1 MLARPQFWPLAG
13 NSINAQLGLASGRFG
28 RYLKTMRIIRDYKY
42 VEPRDKG
49 ASVAIGNFDGVHL
62 GHQSVIDIART
73 QGSAISAPLGVL
85 TFEPHP
91 RSYFAPDAP
100 AFRLMN
106 PEARSTRLEKLGVER
121 LYELNFNAALSALTP
136 QEFAKGVIVDG
147 LGLKHIVVGADFR
160 FGKARAG
167 SVQDLVSFGHEYG
180 FGVTIAPLIA
190 AGLGEVSSTSIR
202 TALTE
207 GRPRDAAD
215 QLGHWHRIEGPV
227 ISGEQRG
234 RELGYPTA
242 NMSLDGL
249 HLPKHGVYAVMVDIL
264 EGPFTGSY
272 QGAASLGVRPMFG
285 ENTPNLETYIFDF
298 SGDLYG
304 TSLSI
309 GLVEFLRPE
318 LSFDGLDALIK
329 QMDADCI
336 LAREILATK

>member
-1 MLARPQFWPLAG
+1 M
-13 NSINAQLGLASGRFG
+13 
-28 RYLKTMRIIRDYKY
+28 
-42 VEPRDKG
+42 
-49 ASVAIGNFDGVHL
+49 
-62 GHQSVIDIART
+62 
-73 QGSAISAPLGVL
+73 
-85 TFEPHP
+85 
-91 RSYFAPDAP
+91 
-100 AFRLMN
+100 
-106 PEARSTRLEKLGVER
+106 
-121 LYELNFNAALSALTP
+121 
-136 QEFAKGVIVDG
+136 
-147 LGLKHIVVGADFR
+147 
-160 FGKARAG
+160 
-167 SVQDLVSFGHEYG
+167 SFGHEYG

-249 HLPKHGVYAVMVDIL
+249 HLPKLGVYAVMVDIL
-264 EGPFTGSY
+264 DGPFAGSY
-272 QGAASLGVRPMFG
+272 HGAASLGVRPMFG
-285 ENTPNLETYIFDF
+285 ENTPNLETFIFDF

-318 LSFDGLDALIK
+318 LSFDSLEALIE
-329 QMDADCI
+329 QMDADCL
-336 LAREILATK
+336 LAREILAAK